1 MNAVLNRLTIKYKLG
16 LLGVVMVIGMLFIMA
31 VAAWNLRTNLLEDR
45 YLKTQD
51 LVETAT
57 DVIGYF
63 HQQAKL
69 GRMSDTDAQTQA
81 LAAIK
86 VMRYEG
92 NGYFWINDRNYIMR
106 YHPTEK
112 LIGQNIQGMRDPNGV
127 ALFVEM
133 VKLTETQP
141 GGFVNY
147 QWAKPG
153 FQKPVDKVSY
163 VKSFPEWGWVIGTGI
178 YLDDVDEIF
187 WLDIKQLGGLALLG
201 FLVISWGSAA
211 ISKNIYQP
219 LNSMGQVM
227 QKMND
232 THDLT
237 LTLDT
242 RNKDELGDII
252 QVFNKMIGHFR
263 DVLGEVSSSSN
274 RLTSESE
281 KLSAVTLKTT
291 EGITQQQVDI
301 NQVNSASIEMNH
313 ATVEVASN
321 AQNTLSASQTAS
333 AEMTLCVE
341 TLNNNITTISRL
353 GEQIESSARQTEQLK
368 EASNSIGDIV
378 AVIREIADQTN
389 LLALNAAIEAARA
402 GEQGRGFA
410 VVADEVRTLAGRTQD
425 ATHNVETVIDKLQS
439 GVENTVDDMNAC
451 QRMAADSVAQAQE
464 AGASITKMQVDIK
477 QIAEMNSA
485 IGSAADEQTNTT
497 QELQQ
502 TLAQIRDISTQNAD
516 GSRHTADASD
526 ELARLALNLNQLI
539 TQFKV

>member
-57 DVIGYF
+57 DVVSYF
-63 HQQAKL
+63 HQQAQQ
-69 GRMSDTDAQTQA
+69 GRITDSAAQEQA
-81 LAAIK
+81 LEAIK
-86 VMRYEG
+86 SMRYEG
-92 NGYFWINDRNYIMR
+92 EGYFWINDRNYIMK
-106 YHPTEK
+106 YHPREQ
-112 LIGQNIQGMRDPNGV
+112 LIGQNVRGMTDPNGV

-133 VKLTETQP
+133 VKVTENQP
-141 GGFVNY
+141 GGFIRY

-153 FQKPVDKVSY
+153 FNNPVDKVSY
-163 VKSFPEWGWVIGTGI
+163 VKSFPEWGWIIGTGI

-187 WLDIKQLGGLALLG
+187 WLDIEQLGGLAFLG
-201 FLVISWGSAA
+201 FLVISWGSLA

-219 LNSMGQVM
+219 LNSMSQVM
-227 QKMND
+227 QKMNE

-252 QVFNKMIGHFR
+252 HVFNKMISHFR

-341 TLNNNITTISRL
+341 TLNHNITTISRL

-425 ATHNVETVIDKLQS
+425 ATHNVEAVIDKLQS

-464 AGASITKMQVDIK
+464 AGASITKMQTDIK

-502 TLAQIRDISTQNAD
+502 TLAQIREISTQNAD
-516 GSRHTADASD
+516 GSRYTADASD
-526 ELARLALNLNQLI
+526 ELARLALNLNRLI

>member
-16 LLGVVMVIGMLFIMA
+16 LLGIVMVMGMLFIMA

-63 HQQAKL
+63 HQQAQL
-69 GRMSDTDAQTQA
+69 GRMTDSEAQKQA
-81 LAAIK
+81 LSAIK
-86 VMRYEG
+86 TMRYEG
-92 NGYFWINDRNYIMR
+92 GGYFWINDRNYIMR

-112 LIGQNIQGMRDPNGV
+112 LIGQNIRHMKDPNGV

-153 FQKPVDKVSY
+153 FSQPVDKVSY
-163 VKSFPEWGWVIGTGI
+163 VKSFPEWNWVIGTGI

-187 WLDIKQLGGLALLG
+187 WQDVQQLSSLALLG
-201 FLVISWGSAA
+201 FILISWVSLA
-211 ISKNIYQP
+211 ISKNIYLP
-219 LNSMGQVM
+219 LNSMSQVM

-252 QVFNKMIGHFR
+252 NVFNKMISHFR
-263 DVLGEVSSSSN
+263 DVLGEVSTSSN
-274 RLTSESE
+274 QLTSESE

-291 EGITQQQVDI
+291 EGITRQQADI
-301 NQVNSASIEMNH
+301 TQVNSASIEMNH

-341 TLNNNITTISRL
+341 TLNNNIVTISRL
-353 GEQIESSARQTEQLK
+353 GEQIESSAHQTEQLK
-368 EASNSIGDIV
+368 EASHSIGNIV

-410 VVADEVRTLAGRTQD
+410 VVADEVRTLAARTQD

-439 GVENTVDDMNAC
+439 GVENTVTDMNAC
-451 QRMAADSVAQAQE
+451 QRMAANSVSQAQE
-464 AGASITKMQVDIK
+464 AGTSITKMQMDIK
-477 QIAEMNSA
+477 QIADMNSA

-516 GSRHTADASD
+516 GSRYTANASD
-526 ELARLALNLNQLI
+526 ELARLALNLNRLI

>member
-16 LLGVVMVIGMLFIMA
+16 LLGVVMVMGMLFIMT

-63 HQQAKL
+63 HQQAQL
-69 GRMSDTDAQTQA
+69 GRMTDSEAQKQA
-81 LAAIK
+81 LNSIK
-86 VMRYEG
+86 AMHYQG
-92 NGYFWINDRNYIMR
+92 GGYFWINDRNYIMR

-112 LIGQNIQGMRDPNGV
+112 LIGQNIRHIKDPNGV
-127 ALFVEM
+127 ALFVKM
-133 VKLTETQP
+133 VELTATQS

-153 FQKPVDKVSY
+153 FSQPVDKVSY
-163 VKSFPEWGWVIGTGI
+163 VKSFPKWNWVIGTGI

-187 WLDIKQLGGLALLG
+187 WQDVKQLSGLAMFG
-201 FLVISWGSAA
+201 FILISWVSLA

-219 LNSMGQVM
+219 LNSMSQVM

-252 QVFNKMIGHFR
+252 NVFNKMISHFR
-263 DVLGEVSSSSN
+263 DVLGEVSTSSN
-274 RLTSESE
+274 QLTSESE

-291 EGITQQQVDI
+291 EGITRQQADI
-301 NQVNSASIEMNH
+301 SQVNSASIEMNH

-341 TLNNNITTISRL
+341 TLNNNIVTISRL
-353 GEQIESSARQTEQLK
+353 GEQIESSAHQTEQLK
-368 EASNSIGDIV
+368 EASHSIGNIV

-410 VVADEVRTLAGRTQD
+410 VVADEVRTLAARTQD

-439 GVENTVDDMNAC
+439 GVENTVKDMNAC
-451 QRMAADSVAQAQE
+451 QRMAANSVSQAQE
-464 AGASITKMQVDIK
+464 AGTSITKMQTDIK

-516 GSRHTADASD
+516 GSRYTANASD
-526 ELARLALNLNQLI
+526 ELARLALNLNRLI

>member
-51 LVETAT
+51 LVETAA
-57 DVIGYF
+57 DVVSYF
-63 HQQAKL
+63 HQQAQR
-69 GRMSDTDAQTQA
+69 GRITDSAAQEQA
-81 LAAIK
+81 LEAIK
-86 VMRYEG
+86 SMRYEG
-92 NGYFWINDRNYIMR
+92 EGYFWINDRNYIMK
-106 YHPTEK
+106 YHPREQ
-112 LIGQNIQGMRDPNGV
+112 LIGQNVRGMTDPNGV

-133 VKLTETQP
+133 VKVTENQP
-141 GGFVNY
+141 GGFIRY

-153 FQKPVDKVSY
+153 FNNPVDKVSY
-163 VKSFPEWGWVIGTGI
+163 VKSFPEWGWIIGTGI

-187 WLDIKQLGGLALLG
+187 WLDIEQLGGLAFLG
-201 FLVISWGSAA
+201 FLVISWGSLA

-219 LNSMGQVM
+219 LNSMSQVM
-227 QKMND
+227 QKMNE

-252 QVFNKMIGHFR
+252 HVFNKMISHFR

-341 TLNNNITTISRL
+341 TLNHNITTISRL
-353 GEQIESSARQTEQLK
+353 GEQIESSARQTELLK
-368 EASNSIGDIV
+368 EASHSIGDIV

-425 ATHNVETVIDKLQS
+425 ATHNVEAVIDKLQS
-439 GVENTVDDMNAC
+439 GVENTVSDMNAC

-464 AGASITKMQVDIK
+464 AGTSITKMQTDIK

-502 TLAQIRDISTQNAD
+502 TLAQIREISTQNAD
-516 GSRHTADASD
+516 GSRYTADASD
-526 ELARLALNLNQLI
+526 ELARLALNLNRLI